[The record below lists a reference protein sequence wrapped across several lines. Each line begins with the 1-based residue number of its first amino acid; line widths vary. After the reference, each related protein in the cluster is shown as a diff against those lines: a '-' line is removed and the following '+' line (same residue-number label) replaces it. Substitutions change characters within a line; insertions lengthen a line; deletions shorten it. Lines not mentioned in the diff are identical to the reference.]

1 MMSIFNLTS
10 IQADM
15 KRTPQTLQ
23 IKVVMITYMVSTFSS
38 SRLLNSKTNLLGNER
53 TIKLSLLMI
62 SSVMGPLLTNTK
74 QVQIIINIR
83 Y

>member
-1 MMSIFNLTS
+1 MSIFNLTS